1 MSSITAHLR
10 AMGVETPEYQQKQ
23 SLSLEAHLSE
33 LDQMQLQFSEE
44 QYNYTEE
51 GMLDSIWNGIK
62 AFFKAIADFF
72 KRLFGIG
79 PTKEQNA
86 TLDKTEKELD
96 GLEKEI
102 LEQTK
107 IMAGLKSSPEIDKI
121 IKEAELVVDTPI
133 QLTNIPISSQADLDA
148 FMISDNDKPLTPAQ
162 IDKSLDQSESN
173 KLSREWLD
181 DQAKGG
187 RQKPARTKEEKAGES
202 VAKRVAQVL
211 PNEATPEQVA
221 KVASKAVAVT
231 DAKMRLLLDE
241 VGRCNIPGVE
251 YEGSKLH
258 IALANYRIYS
268 EKFIKAPF
276 LLSEAEA
283 VDEEIYRKKF
293 DYLNEDSIAKD
304 GFFGLSS
311 VPLLKWNPEDKKYVF
326 KEKGHDITPQGFVE
340 DIFARGV
347 LGANDYAGVVANVS
361 KNTDTKTVGVLIKS
375 VHEQI
380 TQARKTSAIYTKVLA
395 AVEAA
400 SDTVNKIDPK
410 TASKEEAAAAKVAGS
425 IIREIGRLTALSESN
440 QRNALANALQ
450 AVRILRRKAGKLKE
464 YNGLL
469 KKLNEEVAAIKAK
482 K

>member
-1 MSSITAHLR
+1 M
-10 AMGVETPEYQQKQ
+10 
-23 SLSLEAHLSE
+23 
-33 LDQMQLQFSEE
+33 
-44 QYNYTEE
+44 
-51 GMLDSIWNGIK
+51 
-62 AFFKAIADFF
+62 
-72 KRLFGIG
+72 
-79 PTKEQNA
+79 
-86 TLDKTEKELD
+86 
-96 GLEKEI
+96 
-102 LEQTK
+102 
-107 IMAGLKSSPEIDKI
+107 
-121 IKEAELVVDTPI
+121 VDTPI
-133 QLTNIPISSQADLDA
+133 RLSDITIGSQADLDA
-148 FMISDNDKPLTPAQ
+148 FMISDNDKPLTTAQ
-162 IDKSLDQSESN
+162 FDKSLDQSERN
-173 KLSREWLD
+173 KLTRVWLD

-187 RQKPARTKEEKAGES
+187 QQKPARTKEEKAGER
-202 VAKRVAQVL
+202 VAKRAAQVL

-268 EKFIKAPF
+268 EKFISA
-276 LLSEAEA
+276 LVLRSEAESVADELAQKDFSVLNKPDA
-283 VDEEIYRKKF
+283 VDSKIFSPIKT
-293 DYLNEDSIAKD
+293 
-304 GFFGLSS
+304 
-311 VPLLKWNPEDKKYVF
+311 PLLRWSTQERKYYF
-326 KEKGHDITPQGFVE
+326 DEKGHDITPQGFVE

-361 KNTDTKTVGVLIKS
+361 KNTDTKTVGALIKS
-375 VHEQI
+375 VHEKI
-380 TQARKTSAIYTKVLA
+380 AEARKTSAVYTKVLA

-400 SDTVNKIDPK
+400 SNTVNKIDPK
-410 TASKEEAAAAKVAGS
+410 TASKEEAAAAKVAAS
-425 IIREIGRLTALSESN
+425 IIREIGRLTALSASN

>member
-10 AMGVETPEYQQKQ
+10 ALGTETPEYQQKQ

-33 LDQMQLQFSEE
+33 LEQMQLQFSEE

-62 AFFKAIADFF
+62 AFFKAIVDFF
-72 KRLFGIG
+72 KRLFGSG

-86 TLDKTEKELD
+86 TLDKTEKEIDDLAEAMKD
-96 GLEKEI
+96 VDFTKPDQDAEKI
-102 LEQTK
+102 L
-107 IMAGLKSSPEIDKI
+107 
-121 IKEAELVVDTPI
+121 KEAGLVVDTPI
-133 QLTNIPISSQADLDA
+133 RLSDIPTGSLADFDA
-148 FMISDNDKPLTPAQ
+148 FMISDNGKPLTPDQ
-162 IDKSLDQSESN
+162 FDKSLDQSERN
-173 KLSREWLD
+173 KLTRVWLD
-181 DQAKGG
+181 DLVRGG
-187 RQKPARTKEEKAGES
+187 QQKPARTKEEKAGER
-202 VAKRVAQVL
+202 VAKRAAQVL
-211 PNEATPEQVA
+211 PNDATPEQVA

-268 EKFIKAPF
+268 EKFITASV
-276 LLSEAEA
+276 LLSEAESVA
-283 VDEEIYRKKF
+283 KEFDSKKF
-293 DYLNEDSIAKD
+293 DHLTEDSIAKD
-304 GFFGLSS
+304 GFFGPSS

-326 KEKGHDITPQGFVE
+326 KEKGHDTSPQGFVE
-340 DIFARGV
+340 DIFARAV

-361 KNTDTKTVGVLIKS
+361 KNTDTKTVGALIKS
-375 VHEQI
+375 VQEQI
-380 TQARKTSAIYTKVLA
+380 AQARKSSAVYVKVLGVVEAIYA
-395 AVEAA
+395 A
-400 SDTVNKIDPK
+400 VNKIDPK
-410 TASKEEAAAAKVAGS
+410 TASKEEAAAAKVAAS
-425 IIREIGRLTALSESN
+425 IVREIGRLTAGSATN

-464 YNGLL
+464 YNGLM
-469 KKLNEEVAAIKAK
+469 KKLNDEVAAIKAK

>member
-1 MSSITAHLR
+1 MASITAHLR

-33 LDQMQLQFSEE
+33 LEQMQLQFSEE

-62 AFFKAIADFF
+62 AFFKAIVDFF
-72 KRLFGIG
+72 KRLFGSG

-96 GLEKEI
+96 DLAKAMKDVEPEKPSME
-102 LEQTK
+102 T
-107 IMAGLKSSPEIDKI
+107 DKI
-121 IKEAELVVDTPI
+121 LKEAGLVVDTPI
-133 QLTNIPISSQADLDA
+133 RLSDIPTSSLADFEA
-148 FMISDNDKPLTPAQ
+148 FMMSDSDKPLTPAQ
-162 IDKSLDQSESN
+162 FDKSLDQSERN
-173 KLSREWLD
+173 KLTRVWLD
-181 DQAKGG
+181 DLAKGEQ
-187 RQKPARTKEEKAGES
+187 QKPARTKEEKAGER
-202 VAKRVAQVL
+202 VAKRAAQVL
-211 PNEATPEQVA
+211 PNDATPEQVA

-241 VGRCNIPGVE
+241 VGRCNIPGIE

-268 EKFIKAPF
+268 EKFITASV
-276 LLSEAEA
+276 LLKEVESVAD
-283 VDEEIYRKKF
+283 VFIGKKF
-293 DYLNEDSIAKD
+293 DHLPEDSIAKG
-304 GFFGLSS
+304 GFFAPSS
-311 VPLLKWNPEDKKYVF
+311 VPLLKWSPEDKKYVF
-326 KEKGHDITPQGFVE
+326 EEKGHDATPQGFVE
-340 DIFARGV
+340 DIFARAV
-347 LGANDYAGVVANVS
+347 LGANDYAGVVANIS
-361 KNTDTKTVGVLIKS
+361 KNTDTKTVGALIKS

-380 TQARKTSAIYTKVLA
+380 TEARKTSAIYTKVLA
-395 AVEAA
+395 VVEAA
-400 SDTVNKIDPK
+400 SNTVNKIDPK
-410 TASKEEAAAAKVAGS
+410 TASKEEAAAAKVAAS
-425 IIREIGRLTALSESN
+425 IVREIGRLTALSASN

>member
-10 AMGVETPEYQQKQ
+10 ALGTETPEYQQKQ

-33 LDQMQLQFSEE
+33 LEQMQLQFSEE

-72 KRLFGIG
+72 KRLFGSG

-96 GLEKEI
+96 DLAKAMKDVEPEKPSME
-102 LEQTK
+102 T
-107 IMAGLKSSPEIDKI
+107 DKI
-121 IKEAELVVDTPI
+121 LKEAGLVVDTPI

-148 FMISDNDKPLTPAQ
+148 FMISDTAKPLTPAQ
-162 IDKSLDQSESN
+162 IDRSLGDAEQL
-173 KLSREWLD
+173 KLTREWLND
-181 DQAKGG
+181 VADGG
-187 RQKPARTKEEKAGES
+187 QQKPARTKEEKAGEQI
-202 VAKRVAQVL
+202 VKRAAQIL
-211 PNEATPEQVA
+211 PNEATPKQVA
-221 KVASKAVAVT
+221 DVAIKAVAVT
-231 DAKMRLLLDE
+231 DAKLRLLLDE
-241 VGRCNIPGVE
+241 QGRCNIPGVD

-268 EKFIKAPF
+268 EKFIDAST
-276 LLSEAEA
+276 LLSEAQDIAEELA
-283 VDEEIYRKKF
+283 KKDFSVLNDPDVVDSKIF
-293 DYLNEDSIAKD
+293 SPAKT
-304 GFFGLSS
+304 
-311 VPLLKWNPEDKKYVF
+311 PLLRWSTKERKYYF

-340 DIFARGV
+340 DIFARAV

-361 KNTDTKTVGVLIKS
+361 KNTDTKTVGALIKS

-380 TQARKTSAIYTKVLA
+380 AQARKSSSVYTKVLGV
-395 AVEAA
+395 VEKT
-400 SDTVNKIDPK
+400 SDSVNKIDPK
-410 TASKEEAAAAKVAGS
+410 TASKEEAAAAKSAAS
-425 IIREIGRLTALSESN
+425 IIREVGRLTAVSATN